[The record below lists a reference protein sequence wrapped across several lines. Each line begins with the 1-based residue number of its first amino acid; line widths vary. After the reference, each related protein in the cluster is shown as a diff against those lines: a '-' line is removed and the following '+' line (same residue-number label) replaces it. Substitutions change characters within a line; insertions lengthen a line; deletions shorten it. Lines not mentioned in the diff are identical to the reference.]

1 MTMVSDFSDWQRI
14 NPFVPSAPFLYLLK
28 TSEEVSLYKTVW
40 QTLINKVINVMSHIL
55 YTTFRSN
62 QKYNK

>member
-14 NPFVPSAPFLYLLK
+14 NPFVPGAPFLYLLK

-40 QTLINKVINVMSHIL
+40 
-55 YTTFRSN
+55 
-62 QKYNK
+62 